1 MDITAFTSRTWQ
13 RPGKTES
20 MKKAIKKVLPDWFV
34 LIWEWRV
41 AHGRFP
47 RIFRPVTFNEKLLRR
62 NLFDRR
68 AKLTQLADKA
78 AVRSYVEQRLGAEIL
93 PQLYCLTSRPDSI
106 PFDELPNRFVVKP
119 SHGSGWVHVMTDK
132 STLDQA
138 ALIERCSDWLKRS
151 YYKESRERIYKQIE
165 PRIIVE
171 EFIDD
176 GSGGAPLDYKLF
188 LFDGTV
194 QLIEV
199 HAGRFIDHRVGFYTP
214 SWQKHDG
221 RFTFDSIDGEVS
233 RPAHLAEMITAAET
247 LGRDLDFVRA
257 DFYDTGDRLYF
268 GELTMLPGGGRGSC
282 SVEFDR
288 YLGGFWKVHE
298 REKVRPEWQRLR
310 ELMTG
315 SLARRAYGTG
325 KGLAPARS
333 PGEFPRRN
341 GLPNT
346 D

>member
-1 MDITAFTSRTWQ
+1 MAITAVTSRTSP

-20 MKKAIKKVLPDWFV
+20 MKKTIKKLLPDWFV
-34 LIWEWRV
+34 LIREWRV

-78 AVRSYVEQRLGAEIL
+78 TLRSYVEERLGAEIL
-93 PQLYCLTSRPDSI
+93 PKLYWLTSRPDSI

-119 SHGSGWVHVMTDK
+119 SHGSGWVQIVTDK
-132 STLDQA
+132 STLDRA

-199 HAGRFIDHRVGFYTP
+199 HAGRFIDHRVGVYTP
-214 SWQKHDG
+214 SWQKRDF
-221 RFTFDSIDGEVS
+221 RFTFGSIVDEVS
-233 RPAHLAEMITAAET
+233 RPAHLAEMIAAAET

-268 GELTMLPGGGRGSC
+268 GELTMLPGGGLSYC
-282 SVEFDR
+282 SGEFDR
-288 YLGGFWKVHE
+288 YLGGLWKVHE
-298 REKVRPEWQRLR
+298 RAMFRPEWQRLR
-310 ELMTG
+310 ELMPG
-315 SLARRAYGTG
+315 SLARRTYGTG
-325 KGLAPARS
+325 KGLAPVRS
-333 PGEFPRRN
+333 PGEFPQGN